1 MTTSMDRENV
11 ELLRSDMDQ
20 RFAEVEQRF
29 NKVDLEFA
37 QLRRDMDVG
46 FAELRGNEKTLAARF
61 DAVDARFEAVDA
73 RFEALG
79 HQLDAKFS
87 KLTNVAIFSAVGLG
101 STILAAAAII
111 RTLFA

>member
-20 RFAEVEQRF
+20 RFAEVGQRF

-61 DAVDARFEAVDA
+61 DVVDA

-87 KLTNVAIFSAVGLG
+87 KLTNVVIFSAVGLG
-101 STILAAAAII
+101 GTILAAAAII
-111 RTLFA
+111 RNLFG